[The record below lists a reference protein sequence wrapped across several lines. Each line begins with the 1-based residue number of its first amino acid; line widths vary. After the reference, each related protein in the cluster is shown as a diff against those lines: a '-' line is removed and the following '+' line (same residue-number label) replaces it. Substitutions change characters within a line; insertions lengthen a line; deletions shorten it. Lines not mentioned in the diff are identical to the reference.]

1 MPRQNDQLPTSPFPR
16 LNRRQFA
23 QMMLA
28 AGLVAL
34 GKRQAWAAIAD
45 GFSAETQKA
54 IAAARSVKYFT
65 RWGNGGHSGENWS
78 NAMPLQW
85 LSKSQALAGPGDA
98 LLLAVDP
105 AKPALFELG
114 RKKPQ
119 VFLRNAGTA
128 DAPIIVMAGVVNDAG
143 ALALPAGDDAGAQF
157 RSVAPWSVAEFNR
170 GKGAPF
176 FIGIEKGAA
185 HALLAGFRMEGT
197 SGDGFFKFRSGKT
210 KSADFNGF
218 TFADIA
224 GTNVGRV
231 IETDEGSRL
240 RNITVRDCRA
250 FGIIRGFARFHDLSQ
265 AVFRNLDLDA
275 NNLDAGAKN
284 VCQLIAITKGSDI
297 LFENVKLSNAI
308 STKTLADGSPG
319 YTQGDG
325 IVTESGTSRVTIRN
339 CHGSNMGDAAFD
351 LKTRNVT
358 IEKSGSDN
366 CKFGARIWAM
376 GDNLIRDCD
385 FREPVSRGNSAGCC
399 VQVTGQCEIVD
410 TKLQAGDG
418 TFAFGLNKLKS
429 MEPPVIRMHGGA
441 IDLRQ
446 GATLAHSNA
455 TGVIELHDVAVN
467 GEMRSETITVDS
479 STAP

>member
-1 MPRQNDQLPTSPFPR
+1 MFRKDDRLPILASSGV
-16 LNRRQFA
+16 NRRQFA
-23 QMMLA
+23 QLLLA
-28 AGLVAL
+28 AGLLKISTGSA
-34 GKRQAWAAIAD
+34 RAAVTT
-45 GFSAETQKA
+45 GFSSATQKA
-54 IAAARSVKYFT
+54 IEAARSFKYFT
-65 RWGNGGHSGENWS
+65 RWGNGGHSGENWP

-85 LSKSQALAGPGDA
+85 LSKSHALAGPGDA

-119 VFLRNAGTA
+119 VFLRNAGTS
-128 DAPIIVMAGVVNDAG
+128 DAPIIVMAGVVNEAG
-143 ALALPAGDDAGAQF
+143 ALALPSNGPTDAQF
-157 RSVAPWSVAEFNR
+157 RSVAPWSVTEFNR

-176 FIGIEKGAA
+176 FLGIEKGAA
-185 HALLAGFRMEGT
+185 HILLAGFQMEGT

-210 KSADFNGF
+210 KSADFEDI

-231 IETDEGSRL
+231 IESDEGSRL
-240 RNITVRDCRA
+240 SNITIRDSRA
-250 FGIIRGFARFHDLSQ
+250 FGIVRGFARFHDLSQ
-265 AVFRNLDLDA
+265 SRFENLDLDA

-297 LFENVKLSNAI
+297 AFENITLRNAI
-308 STKTLADGSPG
+308 STKTLSDGSPG

-325 IVTESGTSRVTIRN
+325 IVCEKGTSNIAIRN

-351 LKTRNVT
+351 LKTKNVT
-358 IEKSGSDN
+358 IEKSGSDK

-376 GDNLIRDCD
+376 GNNLIRDCD

-399 VQVTGQCEIVD
+399 IQVTGQCEVVD

-429 MEPPVIRMHGGA
+429 MEPPVIRMRGGS
-441 IDLRQ
+441 IELRN
-446 GATLAHSNA
+446 GATLAHSNV

-467 GEMRSETITVDS
+467 GEMRSETIQVDS
-479 STAP
+479 GTAP

>member
-1 MPRQNDQLPTSPFPR
+1 MPRKDDQLPISPLPQ
-16 LNRRQFA
+16 LNRRQFTG
-23 QMMLA
+23 MFLA
-28 AGLVAL
+28 ASLVGFGQRPA
-34 GKRQAWAAIAD
+34 QAAITD

-54 IAAARSVKYFT
+54 IAAAKSIKYFT
-65 RWGNGGHSGENWS
+65 RWGNGGHSGENWP

-105 AKPALFELG
+105 AKPASFELG

-143 ALALPAGDDAGAQF
+143 VLALPGDQADSQF

-176 FIGIEKGAA
+176 FLGIENGAA
-185 HALLAGFRMEGT
+185 HILLAGFRMEGT

-210 KSADFNGF
+210 KSADFDGF
-218 TFADIA
+218 TFADIT

-231 IETDEGSRL
+231 IETDEGGRL
-240 RNITVRDCRA
+240 TNITVRDCRA

-265 AVFRNLDLDA
+265 ATFRNLDLDA

-297 LFENVKLSNAI
+297 LFENVQMRNAI

-325 IVTESGTSRVTIRN
+325 IVTEKGTSRVTIRN

-351 LKTRNVT
+351 LKTRDVT
-358 IEKSGSDN
+358 IEKSGSDH
-366 CKFGARIWAM
+366 CKFGARIWMM
-376 GDNLIRDCD
+376 GNNVIRDCD

-399 VQVTGQCEIVD
+399 VQVTGQCDVVD
-410 TKLQAGDG
+410 TKLQAGGG

-429 MEPPVIRMHGGA
+429 MEPPVIRMHGGS
-441 IDLRQ
+441 IELRQ

-467 GEMRSETITVDS
+467 GEMRNETIQVDS